1 MTCIV
6 TLGVTEDK
14 EIVEVHYWAWGRED
28 EATEETCGWG

>member
-14 EIVEVHYWAWGRED
+14 EIEVHYWAWGRED
-28 EATEETCGWG
+28 EATEETCGWS